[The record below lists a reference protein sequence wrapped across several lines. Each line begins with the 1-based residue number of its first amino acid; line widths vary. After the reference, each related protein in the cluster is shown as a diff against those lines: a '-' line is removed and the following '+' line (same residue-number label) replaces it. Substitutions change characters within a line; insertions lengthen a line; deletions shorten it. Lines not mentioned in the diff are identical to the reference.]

1 MTCVLLLGAGLP
13 YPLAA
18 FLAVAATAV
27 VGLLLYDVAIRPAK
41 NAPVIMLII
50 ITIGASILIRGL
62 ARPIFGTGVA
72 SLPAVVPGA
81 SISIGGA
88 VVQPQSLIVVA
99 GTLGAVLLLWLF
111 MRKTLLGK
119 GLIAA
124 SSDPMAATLMGI
136 RVSNIVRLSFL
147 ISASLGAVSGILI
160 APIALANYEMG
171 TLLALKGFA
180 AAILGGMGSIP
191 GAVLGGLL
199 VGLSEAMSAG
209 YISSD
214 YKDATAFVVI
224 MLALFFFPNGLVGSG
239 EVTRA

>member
-1 MTCVLLLGAGLP
+1 
-13 YPLAA
+13 
-18 FLAVAATAV
+18 
-27 VGLLLYDVAIRPAK
+27 
-41 NAPVIMLII
+41 
-50 ITIGASILIRGL
+50 
-62 ARPIFGTGVA
+62 
-72 SLPAVVPGA
+72 
-81 SISIGGA
+81 
-88 VVQPQSLIVVA
+88 
-99 GTLGAVLLLWLF
+99 
-111 MRKTLLGK
+111 
-119 GLIAA
+119 LIAA